1 MPGGEVVLAL
11 DEFCIENSARRE
23 HRRLTRRLLEN
34 GVPDPDE
41 EAALKLLTV
50 FLAQENFSA
59 LRAAD
64 PELAGGHPVKVRL
77 YCDVH
82 ERVRWQKISLDPLCP
97 EVPLPED
104 RSQ

>member
-1 MPGGEVVLAL
+1 MSGREVILAL

-41 EAALKLLTV
+41 EAALKLLTA
-50 FLAQENFSA
+50 FLAQEDFSA

-64 PELAGGHPVKVRL
+64 PELAGGHPVMVRL
-77 YCDVH
+77 YYGPH
-82 ERVRWQKISLDPLCP
+82 NRVCWEKTENRGG
-97 EVPLPED
+97 
-104 RSQ
+104 